1 MRKIIHTAEIKYT
14 IPATEISLLLTD
26 LDQTIPEFALHIRQ
40 LLASKT
46 LKNAYVSQMP
56 ENLNRGIVALNLYKS
71 KMYRTDKL
79 LYLIITLDLE
89 ALCQNNKTVELF
101 YCSINNVIY
110 LQNAY
115 AAAITAI
122 FPSAKT
128 AELYF
133 DGEEYKAFG
142 IACLPYLG
150 LAKVNRIDYAMNL
163 QAECPDLYL
172 YMAGKSFTSSH
183 KKLMKLN
190 KDNNNVYAGSQ
201 RKKFSLYDKQD
212 RFLQLDEEI
221 LASEAENIIR
231 YEAPVIKP
239 TLSWLRNFS
248 SADKIIGLLT
258 FLDENIASGHL
269 LSEYFSNIGFGN
281 WYTDYYYTK
290 IINNSCLN
298 QLQKK
303 KMLKEFAPLL
313 SQTRSIEEAK
323 KQYIS
328 GNYKIAKTQKIVSGT
343 AQTFSKYMKLYQQ
356 IDLQPLRIP
365 DRKAA
370 EYGVT
375 SIINPI
381 KNTADNHNEY
391 DPSAVIIEDILNYNY
406 VNNHLFSQQ
415 FSNTDVA

>member
-1 MRKIIHTAEIKYT
+1 M
-14 IPATEISLLLTD
+14 LLTD

-56 ENLNRGIVALNLYKS
+56 ENLNREIVALNLYKS

-110 LQNAY
+110 LQKAY

-328 GNYKIAKTQKIVSGT
+328 GNYKIAKTQKIVSGI

-375 SIINPI
+375 NIINPI

>member
-40 LLASKT
+40 LLASQT

-56 ENLNRGIVALNLYKS
+56 ENLNRGIIGLNLYKS
-71 KMYRTDKL
+71 KIYRTDKL
-79 LYLIITLDLE
+79 LYLLITIDLE
-89 ALCQNNKTVELF
+89 ALCQNQKTVQLF
-101 YCSINNVIY
+101 YCSPNNVVY

-115 AAAITAI
+115 AAAITTI

-133 DGEEYKAFG
+133 NGEEYVQFG
-142 IACLPYLG
+142 IATLPYLG

-172 YMAGKSFTSSH
+172 YMAGKSFSSAY
-183 KKLMKLN
+183 KKLMKLS
-190 KDNNNVYAGSQ
+190 KDNNNVYAGTKK
-201 RKKFSLYDKQD
+201 KKFSLYDKQN
-212 RFLQLDEEI
+212 RFLQLDEQS
-221 LASEAENIIR
+221 LADEAENIIR

-239 TLSWLRNFS
+239 TLSWLRNYS
-248 SADKIIGLLT
+248 TADKITGLLT
-258 FLDENIASGHL
+258 YLDENIASGHL
-269 LSEYFSNIGFGN
+269 LSEYFSNIGFGS
-281 WYTDYYYTK
+281 WYTDYYYQK
-290 IINNSCLN
+290 IINDSTLK

-303 KMLKEFAPLL
+303 KMLKEFAPLI
-313 SQTRSIEEAK
+313 SQTRSITEAK
-323 KQYIS
+323 EKYIA
-328 GNYKIAKTQKIVSGT
+328 GDYKIAKTQKTISGT
-343 AQTFSKYMKLYQQ
+343 AQTFNKYIKLYQQ

-381 KNTADNHNEY
+381 KNTADRHNEH
-391 DPSAVIIEDILNYNY
+391 DPSAVIIEDILNYNQ

>member
-1 MRKIIHTAEIKYT
+1 M
-14 IPATEISLLLTD
+14 LLTD
-26 LDQTIPEFALHIRQ
+26 LDQTIPEFALHLRQ
-40 LLASKT
+40 LLASTT

-56 ENLNRGIVALNLYKS
+56 ENINKGIIAINIYQS
-71 KMYRTDKL
+71 KMYSTDKL
-79 LYLIITLDLE
+79 LYLIITVDLE
-89 ALCQNNKTVELF
+89 ALCLNQKTVELF
-101 YCSINNVIY
+101 YCSPNNIIF
-110 LQNAY
+110 LQNVY
-115 AAAITAI
+115 ARAITAI

-133 DGEEYKAFG
+133 NGEEYVPFG

-172 YMAGKSFTSSH
+172 YMAGKSFTSPY
-183 KKLMKLN
+183 KKLKKLG
-190 KDNNNVYAGSQ
+190 KDNNNVYAGTKK
-201 RKKFSLYDKQD
+201 KKFSLYNKQE
-212 RFLQLDEEI
+212 RFQQLDEQS
-221 LASEAENIIR
+221 LADEAENIIR

-328 GNYKIAKTQKIVSGT
+328 GNYKIAKTQKIVSGI

-391 DPSAVIIEDILNYNY
+391 DPSAVIIEDILDYNY